1 MRNWKRRLLA
11 MLLAML
17 MILPLLVACDEG
29 EDPTPEGGPD
39 DGKTESTEKEIDIY
53 FIAGQSNAAG
63 STVIKNADE
72 IYADYPELKT
82 GTNPYIL
89 YAGNSAGNS
98 PNNTVT
104 YDWGSVKLGLGASS
118 TKMGP
123 EVGMAK
129 ELSKYYNAE
138 TGKVA
143 GIIKYAHGGT
153 GLANTEANGNRDG
166 NWSPP
171 SYSEHDPDDP
181 DLAYKGFLYRGF
193 VEEAEKRLYE
203 LKEMGYTKINIKGLY
218 WMQGCNDTWRYTT
231 GESTSSKSSRW
242 YPAAFAC
249 LVTDWR
255 NDLKEIMRDLQGN
268 YGGAQDMPFFIGTI
282 SPTYSLKNVSVG
294 TVWTD
299 DGTDLATAE
308 ARNLPFIAMQKKLA
322 EDNANCYIINND
334 AYVTVRCER
343 IDDTTMQYTMVGTD
357 QSHWNQADCYQIG
370 KNVGA
375 KLLDICTDYQA

>member
-1 MRNWKRRLLA
+1 MKKWNVRLLA
-11 MLLAML
+11 LLLAML
-17 MILPLLVACDEG
+17 MVIPMLAACDNGNTEPPA
-29 EDPTPEGGPD
+29 EENPDENEGGAVV
-39 DGKTESTEKEIDIY
+39 EKEIDIY

-63 STVIKNADE
+63 STVIRNADE

-104 YDWGSVKLGLGASS
+104 YDWDSVKLGLGASGS
-118 TKMGP
+118 KMGP

-129 ELSKYYNAE
+129 ALSKYYNAE

-153 GLANTEANGNRDG
+153 GLCNTEANTAADDNGNRPG

-171 SYSEHDPDDP
+171 SYAKPDPNDP
-181 DLAYKGFLYRGF
+181 TTNYKGFLYRGF
-193 VEEAEKRLYE
+193 LEEAELRLYQ

-231 GESTSSKSSRW
+231 GESTSTKSSRW
-242 YPAAFAC
+242 YPAAFKC

-268 YGGAQDMPFFIGTI
+268 YGGAQNMPFFIGTI
-282 SPTYSLKNVSVG
+282 SRTYRLDTGVA
-294 TVWTD
+294 
-299 DGTDLATAE
+299 ATE
-308 ARNLPFIAMQKKLA
+308 ARNLPFIEMQKKLA
-322 EDNANCYIINND
+322 EDNENCYIVDNSVYDVMTWDEATNQ
-334 AYVTVRCER
+334 AVV
-343 IDDTTMQYTMVGTD
+343 VPGGTD
-357 QSHWNQADCYQIG
+357 SAHWGQADCYTIG
-370 KNVGA
+370 QNVGN
-375 KLLDICTDYQA
+375 KMLDVCTDYQG

>member
-1 MRNWKRRLLA
+1 MKGECDMRNWKRRLLA

-181 DLAYKGFLYRGF
+181 DLAYNASLT
-193 VEEAEKRLYE
+193 AAIA
-203 LKEMGYTKINIKGLY
+203 MKI
-218 WMQGCNDTWRYTT
+218 TPTARRYTHQ
-231 GESTSSKSSRW
+231 
-242 YPAAFAC
+242 PAD
-249 LVTDWR
+249 V
-255 NDLKEIMRDLQGN
+255 K
-268 YGGAQDMPFFIGTI
+268 Y
-282 SPTYSLKNVSVG
+282 
-294 TVWTD
+294 
-299 DGTDLATAE
+299 LAV
-308 ARNLPFIAMQKKLA
+308 RR
-322 EDNANCYIINND
+322 
-334 AYVTVRCER
+334 TVRITRAIE
-343 IDDTTMQYTMVGTD
+343 DTLNHV
-357 QSHWNQADCYQIG
+357 
-370 KNVGA
+370 
-375 KLLDICTDYQA
+375 LLFA

>member
-29 EDPTPEGGPD
+29 EDPPPEGGPD

-282 SPTYSLKNVSVG
+282 SRTYRLDTGVA
-294 TVWTD
+294 
-299 DGTDLATAE
+299 ATE

-322 EDNANCYIINND
+322 EDNANCYIIDNSVYD
-334 AYVTVRCER
+334 V
-343 IDDTTMQYTMVGTD
+343 MVWDEAKNEAVVVPGGTD
-357 QSHWNQADCYQIG
+357 SAHWGQADCYQIG

-375 KLLDICTDYQA
+375 KLLDVCTDYQA